1 MALSALPGS
10 AATFTVTQNV
20 WGTDSTA
27 GTFAW
32 AMHQADTTP
41 GFDTI
46 SLTSNV
52 TVDDYNGAHNPLR
65 LATITDQAGLRIQ
78 GNGHSLIGNPS
89 FINPEGVV
97 YTKTNPQPIRPG
109 DVLTGR
115 AYSFAKI
122 SDYVSNVEINN
133 LIVDGLNTFLS
144 IGKDSIVTVRDS
156 IIRYMGDF
164 GQHPGPLFGAFEDS
178 TLNLQRVVISHI
190 NNFQKPISN
199 NQYVWYPTIAGSAA
213 TLNMERSTLDLLASA
228 TGGGIGWSGGT
239 ANVVSSVILGQGLS
253 ISDYLLEGVL
263 NVVNSVVRPYNHS
276 ATARIQA
283 YDGGEANVVASTIQY
298 DATFTGDVD
307 GCPADYTCNGAPLQA
322 FNGGTINLSSTV
334 ASVINS
340 DLAQINLPY
349 SNEYSNRPGT
359 LNADAY
365 SFVQPVSNQDAAAL
379 KSLFGQANLRTSG
392 DPFALTPNIP
402 PYPPIYVSLPT
413 GAYPLTAGP
422 LINVVP
428 DANGANK
435 LINPIDG
442 SVIRTDVF
450 GNTRTS
456 NDLRNIGAVQ
466 NNVPG
471 PLPVLGAGA
480 AFGWTRRL
488 RRRIRQTK

>member
-1 MALSALPGS
+1 
-10 AATFTVTQNV
+10 
-20 WGTDSTA
+20 
-27 GTFAW
+27 
-32 AMHQADTTP
+32 MHQADTTP
-41 GFDTI
+41 GYDTI
-46 SLTSNV
+46 SLTTNV
-52 TVDDYNGAHNPLR
+52 SVDDYNGAHNPLR
-65 LATITDQAGLRIQ
+65 LATITDLAGLQIQ

-97 YTKTNPQPIRPG
+97 YTKTNPQPIRPS

-115 AYSFAKI
+115 AYSFARI

-133 LIVDGLNTFLS
+133 LVVDGLNSFLS

-164 GQHPGPLFGAFEDS
+164 GQHPAPLFGAFEDS

-190 NNFQKPISN
+190 NNFQKPLSN

-307 GCPADYTCNGAPLQA
+307 RCPADYTCNGAPLQA

-340 DLAQINLPY
+340 DLAQIILPY
-349 SNEYSNRPGT
+349 SDDYSNRPGT

-365 SFVQPVSNQDAAAL
+365 SFVQPVDQQNAAAL
-379 KSLFGQANLRTSG
+379 KILFGQPNLLTSG
-392 DPFALTPNIP
+392 VPYALTPNIA

-413 GAYPLTAGP
+413 GAYPLTTSP

-428 DANGANK
+428 DANGTNQ

-442 SVIRTDVF
+442 SVISTDVY
-450 GNTRTS
+450 GNPRTA
-456 NDLRNIGAVQ
+456 NGRRDIGAVQ
-466 NNVPG
+466 LTAPVPG
-471 PLPVLGAGA
+471 PLPLLGIGA
-480 AFGWTRRL
+480 AFGWSRRL
-488 RRRIRQTK
+488 RRRLRSCG